1 MADDKSF
8 AEKTEPATPK
18 RREELRKKGQVAKS
32 MEVPS
37 AMGLIGGTLIIYI
50 LGGELMKQ
58 LGETIKQYLSLSPGT
73 EINQAN
79 IVNIVGAVTYR
90 FLLLLLP
97 ILVVLMIVG
106 VVSNVAQFG
115 FLFTLK
121 PLTEGKSKMNPLNG
135 IKKLGFSQTSMIE
148 LTKSIFKV
156 LIVSVVGYF
165 AIKQL
170 IIQSAQLVDSSPAEI
185 FSFMGTGAFAVA
197 MKIAAVFA
205 LLAAGDFYTQRKK
218 FQHESKMTKEEV
230 KEEMKRDEGD
240 PKIKGR
246 MRREMVKR
254 HRMRMMSNV
263 PRADVVITNPTH
275 YAIAIQY
282 DSQKMAAPKVLA
294 KGKDLIAQKIK
305 EIAAEHNIP
314 IVEDKPLAQL
324 LFRTV
329 EIDEQIPPDLFKAV
343 AQILAY
349 IYQMK
354 KMKRG
359 YGKN

>member
-1 MADDKSF
+1 MPDQSF

-18 RREELRKKGQVAKS
+18 RKQELRKKGQVAKS

-37 AMGLIGGTLIIYI
+37 AVGLIGGTLIIYL

-58 LGETIKQYLSLSPGT
+58 LGEMMKRYLSLSYGT
-73 EINQAN
+73 EINEAN

-90 FLLLLLP
+90 FMLLVSP
-97 ILVVLMIVG
+97 ILAVIMIVG
-106 VVSNVAQFG
+106 IISNVAQFG
-115 FLFTLK
+115 FLFTMK
-121 PLTEGKSKMNPLNG
+121 PLTEGASKMNPING

-156 LIVSVVGYF
+156 VIVSVVGYL
-165 AIKQL
+165 AIKHL

-185 FSFMGTGAFAVA
+185 FSFMGSGAFAVA
-197 MKIAAVFA
+197 MKISAAFA
-205 LLAAGDFYTQRKK
+205 LLAAADYYAQRKK
-218 FQHESKMTKEEV
+218 FQHESKMTKEEI
-230 KEEMKRDEGD
+230 KEESKRDEGD
-240 PKIKGR
+240 PKVKGR
-246 MRREMVKR
+246 IRREMVKR

-263 PRADVVITNPTH
+263 PKADVVITNPTH

-282 DSQKMAAPKVLA
+282 DAQKMSAPKVLA

-305 EIAAEHNIP
+305 EIAAEHDIP
-314 IVEDKPLAQL
+314 IVEDRPLAQL
-324 LFRTV
+324 LFKSV
-329 EIDEQIPPDLFKAV
+329 DIDEQIPPDLFKAV

-354 KMKRG
+354 KRRRG
-359 YGKN
+359 YGRN

>member
-1 MADDKSF
+1 MEQL
-8 AEKTEPATPK
+8 AEMMK
-18 RREELRKKGQVAKS
+18 R
-32 MEVPS
+32 
-37 AMGLIGGTLIIYI
+37 
-50 LGGELMKQ
+50 
-58 LGETIKQYLSLSPGT
+58 YLSLSYGM
-73 EINQAN
+73 EINPAN
-79 IVNIVGAVTYR
+79 VINIVGAVTYR
-90 FLLLLLP
+90 FLLIIIP
-97 ILVVLMIVG
+97 ILAVIMLVG
-106 VVSNVAQFG
+106 VISNVAQFG

-121 PLTEGKSKMNPLNG
+121 PLTSAGSKMNPING
-135 IKKLGFSQTSMIE
+135 IKKLGFSQSSMIE

-156 LIVSVVGYF
+156 LIVSVVGYL

-170 IIQSAQLVDSSPAEI
+170 ILQSAQLVDSSPAEI

-197 MKIAAVFA
+197 MKISIAFA
-205 LLAAGDFYTQRKK
+205 LLAAGDYYAQRKK
-218 FQHESKMTKEEV
+218 FQHDTKMTKQEV
-230 KEEMKRDEGD
+230 KEERKKDEGD
-240 PKIKGR
+240 PIIKSR
-246 MRREMVKR
+246 IRREMVKR

-263 PRADVVITNPTH
+263 PKADVVITNPTH

-282 DSQKMAAPKVLA
+282 DAATMSAPKVLA

-324 LFRTV
+324 LFKTV

-359 YGKN
+359 YGRN